1 MNALGR
7 VVARGHSLKNINGF
21 AAVHILNE
29 SGFRG
34 CALVVRLCSAART
47 FSYSSL

>member
-21 AAVHILNE
+21 VHILNE